1 MLRLASLKVSRQRL
15 DASLLVGH
23 VSLKVVVTLAT
34 LAMRD
39 HREASTVLRR
49 CARVHHSLGAQA
61 ALHPEV
67 LGLAPDQSDHIAA
80 QKHLHLSV
88 AILEELVLGHLALVA
103 E

>member
-1 MLRLASLKVSRQRL
+1 
-15 DASLLVGH
+15 
-23 VSLKVVVTLAT
+23 
-34 LAMRD
+34 MRD

-88 AILEELVLGHLALVA
+88 AILEELVLGHLALVSKQVHEDVCDLLEEFQVVQMNDVSVNA
-103 E
+103 L